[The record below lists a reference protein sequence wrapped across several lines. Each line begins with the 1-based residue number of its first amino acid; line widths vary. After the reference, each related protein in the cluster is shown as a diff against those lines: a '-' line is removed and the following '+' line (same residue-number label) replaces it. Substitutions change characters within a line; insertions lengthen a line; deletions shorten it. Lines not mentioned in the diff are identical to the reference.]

1 MAKTKKDIERF
12 IKEIEQIPTIP
23 VISHELMNLLS
34 DENASIKKLADV
46 IEKDQAMTVKILK
59 MANSA
64 FYGTLGKVSSI
75 DHALVILGIGEIK
88 SILLAFSVR
97 DFFKD
102 AMSDSI
108 DRNRFWKHAIICSQV
123 AKYLARY
130 FNLTTDDTLFL
141 SGLIHDMG
149 KVVFDQ
155 YFHED
160 FVNIVHFVD
169 ENHTTFSEAEKK
181 ILGITHYQVAA
192 KLLQQWKFPQRVVM
206 QVFFHHAPWHDRG
219 DGSGSIVVY
228 LANLLAKMA
237 GYSCLESEKEITLSQ
252 FAPSKAMDFVV
263 KSGFDL
269 DGDSMEKLVHQIQE
283 FISMEMGNVLSLFE
297 S

>member
-1 MAKTKKDIERF
+1 MAKTKKDIDRF

-34 DENASIKKLADV
+34 DENASIKKLTEV
-46 IEKDQAMTVKILK
+46 IEKDQAMAVKILK

-75 DHALVILGIGEIK
+75 DHALVILGTGEIK

-97 DFFKD
+97 NFFSNTT
-102 AMSDSI
+102 SDSI
-108 DRNRFWKHAIICSQV
+108 DRNRFWKHSIICSQV

-130 FNLTTDDTLFL
+130 FNRSSDDTIFL
-141 SGLIHDMG
+141 SALIHDMG
-149 KVVFDQ
+149 KVVFDE

-160 FVNIVHFVD
+160 FVNIVHFVN
-169 ENHTTFSEAEKK
+169 ENHSTFSEAEKE

-192 KLLQQWKFPQRVVM
+192 KLLQQWKFPQKVVM
-206 QVFFHHAPWHDRG
+206 QVFFHHAPWHDKG
-219 DGSGSIVVY
+219 DGAGSIIVY

-237 GYSCLESEKEITLSQ
+237 GYSCLESEKVIALSQ
-252 FAPSKAMDFVV
+252 FANSKAMDFVV
-263 KSGFDL
+263 KGGFDL
-269 DGDSMEKLVHQIQE
+269 DGDSLEKLVHQIQE
-283 FISMEMGNVLSLFE
+283 FISMEMENVLSLFGP
-297 S
+297 

>member
-1 MAKTKKDIERF
+1 
-12 IKEIEQIPTIP
+12 
-23 VISHELMNLLS
+23 MNLLS
-34 DENASIKKLADV
+34 DENASIKKLSEV
-46 IEKDQAMTVKILK
+46 IEKDQSMAVKILK

-64 FYGTLGKVSSI
+64 FYGTLGRVSSI

-97 DFFKD
+97 DFFSD
-102 AMSDSI
+102 SMSDSI
-108 DRNRFWKHAIICSQV
+108 DRNRFWKHSIICSQV

-130 FNLTTDDTLFL
+130 FNRSSDDTLFL

-155 YFHED
+155 YFHEE
-160 FVNIVHFVD
+160 FVDIVHFVN
-169 ENHTTFSEAEKK
+169 ENHTTFSEGERE

-206 QVFFHHAPWHDRG
+206 QVFFHHAPWHDKG
-219 DGSGSIVVY
+219 DGSGSIIIY
-228 LANLLAKMA
+228 LANVLAKMA
-237 GYSCLESEKEITLSQ
+237 GYSCLESEKDIQLSQ
-252 FAPSKAMDFVV
+252 FAASKAMDFVV

-269 DGDSMEKLVHQIQE
+269 DGDSLEKIVHQIQE
-283 FISMEMGNVLSLFE
+283 FISLETKNVLGLFE